1 MTCIVVFSAGCFS
14 DFNIPTIS
22 QSLEKCNT
30 MIMMKIIF
38 LIIVP
43 FVAFRLR
50 ERKESFCL
58 FVFWLF
64 FPLFSPFFNFLIF
77 FIFVAYTTF
86 NDSVTNSAPKPTYL
100 GLRSR
105 LMFQICMH
113 CLHFSGIWM
122 LVPCSRNSTL
132 ISKIFM
138 GLVKTQ
144 DMTMYK
150 IYWPFSFTCSSI
162 VLCVHVC
169 QAAT

>member
-38 LIIVP
+38 LINVP

-50 ERKESFCL
+50 ERSLFVCL
-58 FVFWLF
+58 FFGCFFHF
-64 FPLFSPFFNFLIF
+64 FPHFLIF